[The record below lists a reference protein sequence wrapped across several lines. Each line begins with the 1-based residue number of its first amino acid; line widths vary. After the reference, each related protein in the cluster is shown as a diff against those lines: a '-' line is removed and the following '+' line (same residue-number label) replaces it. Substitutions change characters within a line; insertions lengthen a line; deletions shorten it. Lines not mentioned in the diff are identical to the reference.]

1 MGDEMSAFLIDA
13 RFLLRNTTETFW
25 DAPLIVVDGKD
36 NTFSFGFLRDL
47 LRLRNSLCISAGVI
61 VFGSDASSLATEKDI
76 RSVVDLCR
84 ELGILVIEEPKLPV
98 LAIVATHADRFSD
111 IVTDDPRILC
121 FCTDRRAIHLGKE
134 PRSIER
140 MTPGRVQRCLGVPVQ
155 HVPTYLALTEG
166 RKYGPASSEG
176 AQPTL
181 TTREARRLVELHGAL
196 RGIYQHL
203 STMKSPALRKKL
215 ADNQK
220 AFEQRY
226 SDNTTP
232 PEASARFPGSLAWN
246 LDGKVGRTLLRERG
260 FYSLIRMLTPAD
272 TRDQPQEYT
281 NDRMRSSRSYQ
292 AVLNCREF
300 NELQER
306 IAVSNVCAIDTETDG
321 KDPRTVTLFGIS
333 FALARGEAFFVPF
346 CEHDMGDL
354 TPNVVRRGLR
364 RLFKE
369 RTMFVGHNLKYDFTL
384 LRRNAI
390 EPPSVCFDTLLA
402 AYDCYGD
409 LDFFNLPFL
418 AQKLLGRKIK
428 AYKDIVPKEK
438 TFLELPLEEMKE
450 HACTDADV
458 ALQLH
463 TFLGKEMKD
472 RKIDQQFDEQTMP
485 LARTLLKL
493 EKDGTPVDG
502 ARLELLRSRLVDG
515 MLELKKHVSG
525 GIGSEIDLDSQK
537 EISILMTEKLGLGEL
552 LGRKSLTQSS
562 IEQFAPQQP
571 LLKLVV
577 EYKRRGKQLRRVES
591 IIKAIRRG
599 RVYPLFSQTRDGRIS
614 STDPDLFADDGLER
628 LCDCIGGE
636 PAVWLQDKRRSLDQI
651 QQASGDLTLKRDR
664 TGPGQLN
671 LFMKGQAIMDSVD
684 HDELL
689 LRVLIGESSPRL
701 STRFLVDRLTIN
713 NIVHVLGAR
722 YPRVFH
728 HVADARAQ
736 GLKQGYVERDGL
748 RRYFDGFWSSNM
760 EKRNMAQVLACRW
773 LLQY

>member
-1 MGDEMSAFLIDA
+1 MSAFLIDS

-25 DAPLIVVDGKD
+25 GAPLIVVDGRD
-36 NTFSFGFLRDL
+36 NTFCFGFLRDL
-47 LRLRNSLCISAGVI
+47 LRLRNSLRISAGVI
-61 VFGSDASSLATEKDI
+61 VFGSDASSLATEKDV

-84 ELGILVIEEPKLPV
+84 ELGVLVIEEPNLPV
-98 LAIVATHADRFSD
+98 IAMVATHADRFSD
-111 IVTDDPRILC
+111 IVTDDRRILC
-121 FCTDRRAIHLGKE
+121 FCTERRAIHLGKD
-134 PRSIER
+134 PRSIDR
-140 MTPGRVQRCLGVPVQ
+140 MTPDRVQRSLGIPVQ
-155 HVPTYLALTEG
+155 NVPTYLALTEG
-166 RKYGPASSEG
+166 RTHGLESGDG

-196 RGIYQHL
+196 PGIYQHL
-203 STMKSPALRKKL
+203 STMKSRALRRKL
-215 ADNQK
+215 VDNQK
-220 AFEQRY
+220 TFEQRY

-232 PEASARFPGSLAWN
+232 APEASAALPDSLAWN
-246 LDGKVGRTLLRERG
+246 LDGKEGETLLRERG
-260 FYSLIRMLTPAD
+260 FYSLIRMLSLAD
-272 TRDQPQEYT
+272 TPHQPRESK
-281 NDRMRSSRSYQ
+281 NDRMRSSKSYQ

-300 NELQER
+300 NELLER
-306 IAVSNVCAIDTETDG
+306 IAVSAVCAIDTEADD
-321 KDPRTVTLFGIS
+321 KDPRTATLFGIS

-354 TPNVVRRGLR
+354 TPNVLRRGLR

-384 LRRNAI
+384 LRRNSI

-402 AYDCYGD
+402 AYECYGD
-409 LDFFNLPFL
+409 LDLFNLPFL
-418 AQKLLGRKIK
+418 AQKFLGRTIK

-438 TFLELPLEEMKE
+438 TFLEFPFEEMKE

-463 TFLGKEMKD
+463 PFLEKEMKD
-472 RKIDQQFDEQTMP
+472 RQIDQQFDKRTMP

-493 EKDGTPVDG
+493 EKDGIPVDG
-502 ARLELLRSRLVDG
+502 ARLEELRFRLVDG
-515 MLELKKHVSG
+515 MLELKKHVSD

-537 EISILMTEKLGLGEL
+537 EISILMTEKLGLREVL
-552 LGRKSLTQSS
+552 ARKSLTQSL
-562 IEQFAPQQP
+562 IEQFAPQRP
-571 LLKLVV
+571 LLKLVM

-591 IIKAIRRG
+591 IITAIQRG

-614 STDPDLFADDGLER
+614 STDPDLFADDGLEG

-636 PAVWLQDKRRSLDQI
+636 PAGWLQDKRRSLNQV

-671 LFMKGQAIMDSVD
+671 LFMKGQAIMDGLD

-689 LRVLIGESSPRL
+689 LRVLIDESSHRL
-701 STRFLVDRLTIN
+701 STRFLVDRLTVN
-713 NIVHVLGAR
+713 NIVHVLEAR
-722 YPRVFH
+722 YRSLFH
-728 HVADARAQ
+728 YVANAKAQ
-736 GLKQGYVERDGL
+736 GLKQGYVEREGL
-748 RRYFDGFWSSNM
+748 RRYFDGFASSSM

-773 LLQY
+773 LVQY